1 MRRRGCASRDW
12 EVDRVNEAIFV
23 VNAGSSS
30 IKFKLYRV
38 VGRDV
43 ALLLGGAL
51 DGIGTRPR
59 LQAKDEAGTVLV
71 DRRFAPDEIA
81 SAPQAQHAIS
91 EWVLPHLNDV
101 ELIGVGHRVV
111 HGGPHYSHPERVND
125 DVLRTLESFIPLA
138 PLHQLTNLDPI
149 RVIAERRP
157 DLPQVAC
164 FDTAF
169 HRGHPEIADRFA
181 LPDELYED
189 GVRRYGFHGLSYEYV
204 SGALRELAPDLAR
217 GRVVIC
223 HLGSGASACGLLDGR
238 SQESTMGFTALD
250 GLPMGTRC
258 GSLDPGV
265 VLHLIEQKGM
275 SAAEVGHMLYHDS
288 GLKGLSGLSS
298 DMRELLASEVPA
310 AALAVDY
317 FTLHVAQ
324 AVAQL
329 AVTLGGLDALV
340 FTAGIGEHAPE
351 IRARICARLGLLGV
365 ALGAPANAAGDT
377 WIDAEG
383 PGPHVLVIPTDEER
397 MIALHT
403 LRLLRPAG

>member
-1 MRRRGCASRDW
+1 MS
-12 EVDRVNEAIFV
+12 EAIFV

-38 VGRDV
+38 AGRDV
-43 ALLLGGAL
+43 ALILGGAL
-51 DGIGTRPR
+51 DGIGSCPR
-59 LQAKDEAGTVLV
+59 LKASDEAGDVLV
-71 DRRFAPDEIA
+71 DRSFTVDEIGKA
-81 SAPQAQHAIS
+81 SQAQHAIGD
-91 EWVLPHLNDV
+91 WVTPHLAEHD
-101 ELIGVGHRVV
+101 LIGIGHRVV
-111 HGGPHYSHPERVND
+111 HGGPHYSHPELVTD
-125 DVLRTLESFIPLA
+125 EVLRTLESFIPLA

-149 RVIAERRP
+149 RVIRERRP

-169 HRGHPEIADRFA
+169 HRGHPEVADRFA
-181 LPDELYED
+181 LPNELYED

-204 SGALRELAPDLAR
+204 SGALRELAPELAR

-238 SQESTMGFTALD
+238 SQESTMSFTALD

-258 GSLDPGV
+258 GALDPGV

-275 SAAEVGHMLYHDS
+275 SPAEVGHMLYHDS
-288 GLKGLSGLSS
+288 GLRGLSGISN
-298 DMRELLASEVPA
+298 DMRELLASDAPE

-329 AVTLGGLDALV
+329 AVSLGGLDALV
-340 FTAGIGEHAPE
+340 FTAGIGERAPE
-351 IRARICARLGLLGV
+351 IRARVCARLALLGV
-365 ALGAPANAAGDT
+365 ALDVAANAADET
-377 WIDAEG
+377 FIDADG
-383 PGPHVLVIPTDEER
+383 SLPSVLVIPTDEER
-397 MIALHT
+397 MIALAT
-403 LRLLRPAG
+403 LRLLRPQA

>member
-1 MRRRGCASRDW
+1 M
-12 EVDRVNEAIFV
+12 NEAIFV

-43 ALLLGGAL
+43 ALVLGGAL
-51 DGIGTRPR
+51 DGIATRPR
-59 LQAKDEAGTVLV
+59 LHAKDDTGRILV
-71 DRRFAPDEIA
+71 DQNFTSEAIA
-81 SAPQAQHAIS
+81 QASQAQHAIS
-91 EWVLPHLNDV
+91 EWVMPHLAEF

-111 HGGPHYSHPERVND
+111 HGGPHYSHPELVND
-125 DVLRTLESFIPLA
+125 EVLRTLESFIPLA

-149 RVIAERRP
+149 RVIRERRP

-181 LPDELYED
+181 LPNDLYED

-204 SGALRELAPDLAR
+204 SGALRELAPELAR
-217 GRVVIC
+217 GRVVIA

-238 SQESTMGFTALD
+238 SMESTMGFTALD

-258 GSLDPGV
+258 GALDPGV

-288 GLKGLSGLSS
+288 GLRGLSGISN
-298 DMRELLASEVPA
+298 DMRELLASPESA
-310 AALAVDY
+310 AAIAVDY

-329 AVTLGGLDALV
+329 AVSLGGLDALV

-351 IRARICARLGLLGV
+351 VRARVCARLGLLGV
-365 ALGAPANAAGDT
+365 ALDEAANAAGET
-377 WIDAEG
+377 WIDADG
-383 PGPHVLVIPTDEER
+383 QGPHVLVIPTDEER
-397 MIALHT
+397 MIALAT
-403 LRLLRPAG
+403 LHLLRPAA

>member
-1 MRRRGCASRDW
+1 MS
-12 EVDRVNEAIFV
+12 EALFV

-43 ALLLGGAL
+43 ALILGGAL

-59 LQAKDEAGTVLV
+59 LKATDDAGSVLV
-71 DRRFAPDEIA
+71 DRSFDAQEIGKA
-81 SAPQAQHAIS
+81 AQAQHAIS
-91 EWVLPHLNDV
+91 DWVTPYLAEH
-101 ELIGVGHRVV
+101 ELIGIGHRVV
-111 HGGPHYSHPERVND
+111 HGGPHYSHPELVND
-125 DVLRTLESFIPLA
+125 EVLRTLESFIPLA

-149 RVIAERRP
+149 RVIRARRP

-169 HRGHPEIADRFA
+169 HRGHPEVADRFA
-181 LPDELYED
+181 LPNGLYED

-204 SGALRELAPDLAR
+204 SGALRELAPELAR

-238 SQESTMGFTALD
+238 SMESTMGFTALD

-258 GSLDPGV
+258 GALDPGV

-275 SAAEVGHMLYHDS
+275 SPAEVGHMLYHDS
-288 GLKGLSGLSS
+288 GLRGLSGISS
-298 DMRELLASEVPA
+298 DMRELLASEAPS
-310 AALAVDY
+310 AALAVNY

-329 AVTLGGLDALV
+329 AVSLGGLDALV
-340 FTAGIGEHAPE
+340 FTAGIGERSPE
-351 IRARICARLGLLGV
+351 IRARVCARLALLGI
-365 ALGAPANAAGDT
+365 ALDPEANAAGQT
-377 WIDAEG
+377 FIDADNSI
-383 PGPHVLVIPTDEER
+383 PSVLVIPTDEER
-397 MIALHT
+397 MIALAT
-403 LRLLRPAG
+403 LHLLRGDA

>member
-1 MRRRGCASRDW
+1 MS
-12 EVDRVNEAIFV
+12 EALFV

-30 IKFKLYRV
+30 IKFKLYRA
-38 VGRDV
+38 VGHDV
-43 ALLLGGAL
+43 ALILGGAL
-51 DGIGTRPR
+51 DGIGARPR
-59 LQAKDEAGTVLV
+59 LHAKDEAGNVLI
-71 DRRFAPDEIA
+71 DRSFAPDEVAKA
-81 SAPQAQHAIS
+81 SDAQHAIGDWIVPYLA
-91 EWVLPHLNDV
+91 EH

-111 HGGPHYSHPERVND
+111 HGGPHYSHPELVD
-125 DVLRTLESFIPLA
+125 DEVLRTLESFIPLA

-149 RVIAERRP
+149 RVIRARRP
-157 DLPQVAC
+157 ALPQVAC

-181 LPDELYED
+181 LPNDLYED

-204 SGALRELAPDLAR
+204 SGALRELAPELAR

-238 SQESTMGFTALD
+238 SMESTMGFTALD

-258 GSLDPGV
+258 GALDPGV

-275 SAAEVGHMLYHDS
+275 SAAEVGRLLYNNS
-288 GLKGLSGLSS
+288 GLKGLSGVSN
-298 DMRELLASEVPA
+298 DMRELLASDAPA
-310 AALAVDY
+310 AAMAIDY

-340 FTAGIGEHAPE
+340 FTAGIGERSPE
-351 IRARICARLGLLGV
+351 VRARVCARLGLLGMSLDEV
-365 ALGAPANAAGDT
+365 ANAANET
-377 WIDAEG
+377 WIDADG
-383 PGPHVLVIPTDEER
+383 PGPSVLVIPTDEER
-397 MIALHT
+397 MIALAT
-403 LRLLRPAG
+403 LRLLRAGT

>member
-1 MRRRGCASRDW
+1 MSAM
-12 EVDRVNEAIFV
+12 NEAIFV

-38 VGRDV
+38 TGRDV
-43 ALLLGGAL
+43 ALVLGGAL

-59 LQAKDEAGTVLV
+59 LLAKDEAGTVLV
-71 DRRFAPDEIA
+71 ERSFAPEEIA
-81 SAPQAQHAIS
+81 KAPEAQHAIS
-91 EWVLPHLNDV
+91 DWVLPHLDGFD
-101 ELIGVGHRVV
+101 LIGVGHRVV
-111 HGGPHYSHPERVND
+111 HGGPHYTHPERVND
-125 DVLRTLESFIPLA
+125 EVLRTLESFIPLA

-149 RVIAERRP
+149 RTIRERRP

-169 HRGHPEIADRFA
+169 HRSHPEICDRFA
-181 LPDELYED
+181 LPDALYRD

-204 SGALRELAPDLAR
+204 SGALRELAPELAR

-223 HLGSGASACGLLDGR
+223 HLGSGASACGLKDGA
-238 SQESTMGFTALD
+238 SQDATMSFTALD

-258 GSLDPGV
+258 GALDPGV

-298 DMRELLASEVPA
+298 DMRELLASEAPA
-310 AALAVDY
+310 AALAVEY
-317 FTLHVAQ
+317 FALHVAQ
-324 AVAQL
+324 AVARL

-340 FTAGIGEHAPE
+340 FTAGIGERSAE

-365 ALGAPANAAGDT
+365 ALDAAANDANAT
-377 WIDAEG
+377 WIDADG

-397 MIALHT
+397 MIALAT
-403 LRLLRPAG
+403 LSLLRPC

>member
-1 MRRRGCASRDW
+1 M
-12 EVDRVNEAIFV
+12 NEAIFV

-38 VGRDV
+38 AGRDV
-43 ALLLGGAL
+43 ALVLGGAL

-59 LQAKDEAGTVLV
+59 LLAKDEAGTVLV
-71 DRRFAPDEIA
+71 ERTFTPEEIA
-81 SAPQAQHAIS
+81 KAPEAQHAIS
-91 EWVLPHLNDV
+91 DWVLPHLDGFD
-101 ELIGVGHRVV
+101 LIGVGHRVV
-111 HGGPHYSHPERVND
+111 HGGPHYTHPELVND
-125 DVLRTLESFIPLA
+125 EVLRTLESFIPLA

-149 RVIAERRP
+149 RTIRARRP

-169 HRGHPEIADRFA
+169 HRSHPEICDRFA
-181 LPDELYED
+181 LPDALYRD

-223 HLGSGASACGLLDGR
+223 HLGSGASACGLKDGA
-238 SQESTMGFTALD
+238 SQDATMSFTALD

-258 GSLDPGV
+258 GALDPGV

-298 DMRELLASEVPA
+298 DMRELLASEAPA

-340 FTAGIGEHAPE
+340 FTAGIGERSPE

-365 ALGAPANAAGDT
+365 ALDDAANGANAT
-377 WIDAEG
+377 WIDADG

-397 MIALHT
+397 MIALAT
-403 LRLLRPAG
+403 LALLRPC

>member
-1 MRRRGCASRDW
+1 MT
-12 EVDRVNEAIFV
+12 EAIFV
-23 VNAGSSS
+23 INAGSSS
-30 IKFKLYRV
+30 IKFKLYRLA
-38 VGRDV
+38 GRDV
-43 ALLLGGAL
+43 ALLLGGAV

-59 LQAKDEAGTVLV
+59 LHATDEAGAVLV
-71 DRRFAPDEIA
+71 DRSFPPDEIA
-81 SAPQAQHAIS
+81 RPSQAQHAIS
-91 EWVLPHLNDV
+91 EWVAPHMADV

-111 HGGPHYSHPERVND
+111 HGGPHYDHPERVTD
-125 DVLRTLESFIPLA
+125 EVLRTLESFIPLA

-149 RVIAERRP
+149 RVIRERRP

-169 HRGHPEIADRFA
+169 HRGHPEVADRFA
-181 LPDELYED
+181 LPNALYDD

-204 SGALRELAPDLAR
+204 SGALRELAPKLAR

-238 SQESTMGFTALD
+238 SLDSTMSFTALD

-258 GSLDPGV
+258 GALDPGV

-275 SAAEVGHMLYHDS
+275 SAAEVGRMLYHDS

-298 DMRELLASEVPA
+298 DMRELLASDQPA

-317 FTLHVAQ
+317 FALHVAQ
-324 AVAQL
+324 EVARL

-365 ALGAPANAAGDT
+365 TLDAAANDASET
-377 WIDAEG
+377 WIDADG

-397 MIALHT
+397 MIALAT
-403 LRLLRPAG
+403 LNLLRPAA

>member
-1 MRRRGCASRDW
+1 MS
-12 EVDRVNEAIFV
+12 EAIFV

-38 VGRDV
+38 AGRAV
-43 ALLLGGAL
+43 ALVLGGAL
-51 DGIGTRPR
+51 GGIGTRPR
-59 LQAKDEAGTVLV
+59 LLAKDEAGTVLV
-71 DRRFAPDEIA
+71 DRSYGTDEIA
-81 SAPQAQHAIS
+81 RAPQAQHAIS
-91 EWVLPHLNDV
+91 DWVLPHLDGFD
-101 ELIGVGHRVV
+101 LIGVGHRVV
-111 HGGPHYSHPERVND
+111 HGGPHYTHPERVD
-125 DVLRTLESFIPLA
+125 EEVLRTLESFIPLA

-149 RVIAERRP
+149 RTIRERRP

-169 HRGHPEIADRFA
+169 HRGHPEICDRFA
-181 LPDELYED
+181 LPDALYRD

-204 SGALRELAPDLAR
+204 SGALRELAPELAR

-223 HLGSGASACGLLDGR
+223 HLGSGASACGLKDGA
-238 SQESTMGFTALD
+238 SQDATMSFTALD

-258 GSLDPGV
+258 GALDPGV

-298 DMRELLASEVPA
+298 DMRELLASEAPA

-317 FTLHVAQ
+317 FALHVAQ
-324 AVAQL
+324 AVARL

-340 FTAGIGEHAPE
+340 FTAGIGERSPE

-365 ALGAPANAAGDT
+365 ALDEDANAASAT
-377 WIDAEG
+377 WIDADG
-383 PGPHVLVIPTDEER
+383 AGPHVLVIPTDEER
-397 MIALHT
+397 MIALAT
-403 LRLLRPAG
+403 LALLRPA

>member
-1 MRRRGCASRDW
+1 MS
-12 EVDRVNEAIFV
+12 EALFV

-30 IKFKLYRV
+30 IKFKLYRA
-38 VGRDV
+38 VGHDV
-43 ALLLGGAL
+43 ALILGGAL
-51 DGIGTRPR
+51 DGIGARPR
-59 LQAKDEAGTVLV
+59 LHAKDEAGNVLI
-71 DRRFAPDEIA
+71 DRSFAPDEVAKA
-81 SAPQAQHAIS
+81 SDAQHAIGDWIVPCLA
-91 EWVLPHLNDV
+91 EH

-111 HGGPHYSHPERVND
+111 HGGPHYSHPELVD
-125 DVLRTLESFIPLA
+125 DEVLRTLESFIPLA

-149 RVIAERRP
+149 RVIRARRP

-181 LPDELYED
+181 LPNDLYED

-204 SGALRELAPDLAR
+204 SGALRELAPELAR

-238 SQESTMGFTALD
+238 SMESTMGFTALD

-258 GSLDPGV
+258 GALDPGV

-275 SAAEVGHMLYHDS
+275 SAAEVGRLLYNNS
-288 GLKGLSGLSS
+288 GLKGLSGVSN
-298 DMRELLASEVPA
+298 DMRELLASDAPA
-310 AALAVDY
+310 AAMAIDY

-340 FTAGIGEHAPE
+340 FTAGIGERSPE
-351 IRARICARLGLLGV
+351 VRARVCARLGLLGMSLDEV
-365 ALGAPANAAGDT
+365 ANAASET
-377 WIDAEG
+377 WIDADG
-383 PGPHVLVIPTDEER
+383 PGPSVLVIPTDEER
-397 MIALHT
+397 MIALAT
-403 LRLLRPAG
+403 LRLLRAGT

>member
-1 MRRRGCASRDW
+1 MSDTL
-12 EVDRVNEAIFV
+12 FV

-38 VGRDV
+38 AGRDV
-43 ALLLGGAL
+43 ALILGGAL

-59 LQAKDEAGTVLV
+59 LKATDDAGSVLV
-71 DRRFAPDEIA
+71 DRSFDAHEIGKA
-81 SAPQAQHAIS
+81 AQAQHAIS
-91 EWVLPHLNDV
+91 DWVTPYLAEH
-101 ELIGVGHRVV
+101 ELIGIGHRVV
-111 HGGPHYSHPERVND
+111 HGGPHYSHPELVND
-125 DVLRTLESFIPLA
+125 EVLRTLESFIPLA

-149 RVIAERRP
+149 RVIRARRP

-169 HRGHPEIADRFA
+169 HRGHPEVADRFA
-181 LPDELYED
+181 LPNGLYED

-204 SGALRELAPDLAR
+204 SGALRELAPELAR

-238 SQESTMGFTALD
+238 SMESTMGFTALD

-258 GSLDPGV
+258 GALDPGV

-275 SAAEVGHMLYHDS
+275 TPAEVGHMLYHDS
-288 GLKGLSGLSS
+288 GLRGLSGISS
-298 DMRELLASEVPA
+298 DMRELLASEAPS

-329 AVTLGGLDALV
+329 AVSLGGLDALV
-340 FTAGIGEHAPE
+340 FTAGIGERSPE
-351 IRARICARLGLLGV
+351 IRAQVCARLALLGI
-365 ALGAPANAAGDT
+365 ALDAEANAAGQT
-377 WIDAEG
+377 FIDADSSI
-383 PGPHVLVIPTDEER
+383 PSVLVIPTDEER
-397 MIALHT
+397 MIALAT
-403 LRLLRPAG
+403 LHLLRGEA

>member
-1 MRRRGCASRDW
+1 MSAM
-12 EVDRVNEAIFV
+12 NEAIFV

-38 VGRDV
+38 TGRDV
-43 ALLLGGAL
+43 ALVLGGAL

-59 LQAKDEAGTVLV
+59 LLAKDEAGTVLV
-71 DRRFAPDEIA
+71 ERSYTPEEIA
-81 SAPQAQHAIS
+81 KAPEAQHAIS
-91 EWVLPHLNDV
+91 DWVLPHLDGFD
-101 ELIGVGHRVV
+101 LIGVGHRVV
-111 HGGPHYSHPERVND
+111 HGGPHYTHPERVND
-125 DVLRTLESFIPLA
+125 EVLRTLESFIPLA

-149 RVIAERRP
+149 RTIRERRP

-169 HRGHPEIADRFA
+169 HRSHPEICDRFA
-181 LPDELYED
+181 LPDALYRD

-204 SGALRELAPDLAR
+204 SGALRELAPELAR

-223 HLGSGASACGLLDGR
+223 HLGSGASACGLKDGA
-238 SQESTMGFTALD
+238 SQDATMSFTALD

-258 GSLDPGV
+258 GALDPGV

-298 DMRELLASEVPA
+298 DMRELLASEAPA
-310 AALAVDY
+310 AALAVEY
-317 FTLHVAQ
+317 FALHVAQ
-324 AVAQL
+324 AVARL

-340 FTAGIGEHAPE
+340 FTAGIGERSAE

-365 ALGAPANAAGDT
+365 ALDAAANDANAT
-377 WIDAEG
+377 WIDADG

-397 MIALHT
+397 MIALAT
-403 LRLLRPAG
+403 LNLLRPA

>member
-1 MRRRGCASRDW
+1 M
-12 EVDRVNEAIFV
+12 NEAIFV

-38 VGRDV
+38 AGRDV
-43 ALLLGGAL
+43 ALVLGGAL

-59 LQAKDEAGTVLV
+59 LLAKDEAGTVLV
-71 DRRFAPDEIA
+71 DRTFTPEEIA
-81 SAPQAQHAIS
+81 KAPEAQHAIS
-91 EWVLPHLNDV
+91 DWVLPHLDGFD
-101 ELIGVGHRVV
+101 LIGVGHRVV
-111 HGGPHYSHPERVND
+111 HGGPHYTHPERVND
-125 DVLRTLESFIPLA
+125 EVLRTLESFIPLA

-149 RVIAERRP
+149 RTIRARRP

-169 HRGHPEIADRFA
+169 HRSHPEICDRFA
-181 LPDELYED
+181 LPDALYRD

-204 SGALRELAPDLAR
+204 SGALRELAPELAR

-223 HLGSGASACGLLDGR
+223 HLGSGASACGLKDGA
-238 SQESTMGFTALD
+238 SQDATMSFTALD

-258 GSLDPGV
+258 GALDPGV

-298 DMRELLASEVPA
+298 DMRELLASEAPA
-310 AALAVDY
+310 AALAVEY
-317 FTLHVAQ
+317 FALHVAQ
-324 AVAQL
+324 AVARL

-340 FTAGIGEHAPE
+340 FTAGIGERSAE

-365 ALGAPANAAGDT
+365 ALDAAANEANAT
-377 WIDAEG
+377 WIDADG

-397 MIALHT
+397 MIALAT
-403 LRLLRPAG
+403 LNLLRPC

>member
-1 MRRRGCASRDW
+1 MS
-12 EVDRVNEAIFV
+12 EAIFV

-30 IKFKLYRV
+30 IKFKLYRAA
-38 VGRDV
+38 GRDV
-43 ALLLGGAL
+43 ALILAGAL
-51 DGIGTRPR
+51 DGIGSRPR
-59 LQAKDEAGTVLV
+59 LKASDEAGTVLV
-71 DRRFAPDEIA
+71 DRSFTADEIGEA
-81 SAPQAQHAIS
+81 SQAQHAIGD
-91 EWVLPHLNDV
+91 WVTPHLAKHD
-101 ELIGVGHRVV
+101 LIGIGHRVV
-111 HGGPHYSHPERVND
+111 HGGPHFAHPELVTD
-125 DVLRTLESFIPLA
+125 EVLRTLESFIPLA

-149 RVIAERRP
+149 RVIRERRP

-169 HRGHPEIADRFA
+169 HRGHPPVADRFA
-181 LPDELYED
+181 LPNELYED

-204 SGALRELAPDLAR
+204 SGALRELAPELAH

-238 SQESTMGFTALD
+238 SVESTMGFTALD

-275 SAAEVGHMLYHDS
+275 SPAQVGHMLYHDS
-288 GLKGLSGLSS
+288 GLRGLSGISN
-298 DMRELLASEVPA
+298 DMRELLASDAPE

-329 AVTLGGLDALV
+329 AVSLGGLDALV
-340 FTAGIGEHAPE
+340 FTAGIGERAPE
-351 IRARICARLGLLGV
+351 IRARICARLALLGV
-365 ALGAPANAAGDT
+365 ALDEVANAAGET
-377 WIDAEG
+377 FIDADG
-383 PGPHVLVIPTDEER
+383 SVPSVLVIPTDEER
-397 MIALHT
+397 MIALAT
-403 LRLLRPAG
+403 LRLLRPQA